1 MLSRTA
7 EHLYWMS
14 RYVER
19 AENIARFLD
28 VANRTALASSGDRD
42 AFWRSVLSI
51 AGGEKAFNARYSQAS
66 VVNVVSFTVLDS
78 TNPSSIYAALRAARE
93 NAHAVRSVVPN
104 ELWESMNATWLEVKS
119 MDGPR
124 LREQGLISFCEWV
137 RERSHL
143 FRGILGGV
151 MVRDETY
158 HFLRLGTALERA
170 DNTARLIGVPL
181 GGFSPSGAAT
191 DPFGQVHWAVVL
203 RSVSALKAY
212 RTIYRDE
219 PRQDKAIEML
229 VHRAEMPRS
238 LLSCTNQSL
247 KALRFLGRNLECTR
261 MVGALQAR
269 LHWGRMD
276 ELLEDGLKEFVA
288 DFITANNHISAQLH
302 EDFMMSA

>member
-14 RYVER
+14 RYMER

-28 VANRTALASSGDRD
+28 VANRAALSSSGDRD

-51 AGGEKAFNARYSQAS
+51 AGGEKAFNTRYGQAS
-66 VVNVVSFTVLDS
+66 AVNVVGFTVLDV
-78 TNPSSIYAALRAARE
+78 TNPSSIYAALRSARE
-93 NAHAVRSVVPN
+93 NAHAVRSVIPN
-104 ELWESMNATWLEVKS
+104 EVWEATNATWLEVKS

-124 LREQGLISFCEWV
+124 LREQGLIAFCEWV

-143 FRGILGGV
+143 FRGIVDGV
-151 MVRDETY
+151 MLRDEPY

-181 GGFSPSGAAT
+181 GGFSPGGAGS
-191 DPFGQVHWAVVL
+191 DPFGHTHWAVVL

-212 RTIYRDE
+212 RTVYRDE
-219 PRQDKAIEML
+219 PRQANAVEML
-229 VHRAEMPRS
+229 VRRGDMPRS
-238 LLSCTNQSL
+238 LLSCLDNAMRSL
-247 KALRFLGRNLECTR
+247 EELGPDLECTR
-261 MVGALQAR
+261 MVGGLQAK

-276 ELLEDGLKEFVA
+276 ELLVDGLKEFVTA
-288 DFITANNHISAQLH
+288 FITANNHISTRLH

>member
-14 RYVER
+14 RYMER
-19 AENIARFLD
+19 AENIARFLE
-28 VANRTALASSGDRD
+28 VANRTAMSSSVGRD

-51 AGGEKAFNARYSQAS
+51 AGGEKAFDARYGEAS
-66 VVNVVSFTVLDS
+66 VVNVVSYTVLDP
-78 TNPSSIYAALRAARE
+78 TNPSSIYSALRSTRE

-104 ELWESMNATWLEVKS
+104 ELWESLNATWLEAKN

-124 LREQGLISFCEWV
+124 LREQGLIAFCEWV

-181 GGFSPSGAAT
+181 GGFSPSGASA
-191 DPFGQVHWAVVL
+191 DPFGHIHWAVVL

-219 PRQDKAIEML
+219 PCQEKAIEML

-238 LLSCTNQSL
+238 LLSCMNQSL
-247 KALRFLGRNLECTR
+247 KSLRFLGRNLECTR
-261 MVGALQAR
+261 LVGSLQAR
-269 LHWGRMD
+269 LHWAHMD
-276 ELLEDGLKEFVA
+276 ELLDHGLKDFVA
-288 DFITANNHISAQLH
+288 GFITANNKISARLH
-302 EDFMMSA
+302 EDFLMSA